1 MPNPSWMPR
10 NTPWKAMAMKT
21 DAQAAPHPENSS
33 KPPLSA
39 RLWAWMQGLDAPA
52 PLPLT
57 SQGLGAASLAPLTPA
72 TVATE
77 AVPDAYGDFQRV
89 EIAQTKHLMNR
100 ICAIN
105 NAHVAHV
112 TARPRTGRDLTAAE
126 WDQAARLTGVV
137 VVHPN
142 E

>member
-1 MPNPSWMPR
+1 M
-10 NTPWKAMAMKT
+10 TMKT
-21 DAQAAPHPENSS
+21 DTQAAPHPENGL
-33 KPPLSA
+33 KPSLSG

-72 TVATE
+72 TMATE
-77 AVPDAYGDFQRV
+77 AVPDAYGDFQCD
-89 EIAQTKHLMNR
+89 EIAQTKHLMDR

-105 NAHVAHV
+105 NANVV
-112 TARPRTGRDLTAAE
+112 DQVGPRRTVDRSRPVQDLTADE

-137 VVHPN
+137 VVDPLASP
-142 E
+142 